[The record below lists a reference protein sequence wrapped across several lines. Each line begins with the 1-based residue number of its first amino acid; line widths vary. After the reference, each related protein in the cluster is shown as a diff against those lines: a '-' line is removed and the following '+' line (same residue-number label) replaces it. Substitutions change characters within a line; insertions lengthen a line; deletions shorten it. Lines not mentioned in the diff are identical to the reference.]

1 MASRGVVGRKTM
13 NSRIA
18 FASVFLLL
26 NPCVHAALVEVVNPS
41 FESPAIAAGTFQT
54 TAPPTGW
61 NNYAYIDVFAGR
73 DVGVLNP
80 ATTTLYAEPA
90 PHGSNVAV
98 VFLLTGGPTESGIQ
112 QTLTTSLEA
121 NMQYTLNVHVGN
133 IAPDG
138 GPFNFAGFPGYR
150 VALMAGGQEI
160 AFDNNTLAPGEGRF
174 LESTVQFSTG
184 ASHVLLGQSLG
195 IRLVSLDGPTGIEVN
210 FDNVRLDATAV
221 PEPSTCGLAVSG
233 VLVLLAALRRTNVVR
248 V

>member
-1 MASRGVVGRKTM
+1 MLVQLCSHA
-13 NSRIA
+13 
-18 FASVFLLL
+18 ASV
-26 NPCVHAALVEVVNPS
+26 EVANPS
-41 FESPAIAAGTFQT
+41 FESPAIPTGSFLT

-61 NNYAYIDVFAGR
+61 VNYAYIDVFAGR

-80 ATTTLYAEPA
+80 ATTTLYADAA
-90 PHGSNVAV
+90 PDGSNVAV

-112 QTLTTSLEA
+112 QTLSTPLMA

-150 VALMAGGQEI
+150 IALLAGGQEL
-160 AFDNNTLAPGEGRF
+160 AFDNNTLLPGEGRF
-174 LESTVQFSTG
+174 LESTVQFTTG
-184 ASHVLLGQSLG
+184 GTHASLGQPLG

-210 FDNVRLDATAV
+210 FDHVRLDATAV
-221 PEPSTCGLAVSG
+221 PEPSTWGLAASG
-233 VLVLLAALRRTNVVR
+233 VLALLAVLRRANATR